1 MTQYDDT
8 TRSLLMRTSTNIYN
22 TNYGLYTSIQYEDGE
37 TNFVYTIR
45 LSKGRR
51 DYEIFRTTNF
61 DNAIKEFISIS
72 AGLQI
77 YNILGDLIGVAPD
90 LT

>member
-37 TNFVYTIR
+37 TNF
-45 LSKGRR
+45 
-51 DYEIFRTTNF
+51 

-77 YNILGDLIGVAPD
+77 YNILGDLIGVAPGHTCVT
-90 LT
+90 LNAPPRNVE